1 VFSAAFSPDGSQV
14 VTASSDGT
22 AKVWSYAVTEARRVL
37 VGSRGRMRIPTEFR
51 TALGIDVG
59 DLVMVELGQGAL
71 HVRPA
76 ALG

>member
-1 VFSAAFSPDGSQV
+1 
-14 VTASSDGT
+14 
-22 AKVWSYAVTEARRVL
+22 
-37 VGSRGRMRIPTEFR
+37 MRIPTEFR

-76 ALG
+76 APG